1 MTIES
6 TNSFVVPSDTKLIDV
21 TPLGSTKLFQPIKVG
36 KMFLPQR
43 IAYVP
48 TTRFR
53 ASKDHIPSDLQLN
66 YYNARSQYPGTLI
79 ITEATFA
86 SERGGIDL
94 HVPGIYNDAQAK
106 SWKKINEAIGNGSF
120 SSVQLWYLGRVANA
134 KDLKDAGLPLIAPSA
149 VYWDENSE
157 NWPKKLEMN

>member
-36 KMFLPQR
+36 NNVLPQR

-86 SERGGIDL
+86 SER
-94 HVPGIYNDAQAK
+94 
-106 SWKKINEAIGNGSF
+106 
-120 SSVQLWYLGRVANA
+120 WY
-134 KDLKDAGLPLIAPSA
+134 
-149 VYWDENSE
+149 
-157 NWPKKLEMN
+157 